1 MYFNIKDFPQIRKK
15 SLIADKNFW
24 LVEFL
29 KSPDQKQ
36 EKIHK
41 EPYSNLK
48 QENSVSVPTA
58 LKGINIVGL
67 GPIKNIIYIQAI

>member
-36 EKIHK
+36 E
-41 EPYSNLK
+41 N
-48 QENSVSVPTA
+48 T
-58 LKGINIVGL
+58 
-67 GPIKNIIYIQAI
+67 